1 MAEKPN
7 AKSGPTPEPPP
18 AAPPAAPLATFE
30 EVHAKVIREKV
41 LAGLSRDQAI
51 EVVRAQLA
59 HDAALAA
66 ALDAAA
72 KK

>member
-1 MAEKPN
+1 MAKESTTKPG
-7 AKSGPTPEPPP
+7 ATPEPTP

-30 EVHAKVIREKV
+30 EVHASVIRDKV
-41 LAGLSRDQAI
+41 AAGLSRDQAI

-66 ALDAAA
+66 AA

>member
-1 MAEKPN
+1 MAKNPN
-7 AKSGPTPEPPP
+7 PKSGTTTEPTP

-30 EVHAKVIREKV
+30 EVHAGVIREKV
-41 LAGLSRDQAI
+41 SAGLSRDQAI

-66 ALDAAA
+66 AA